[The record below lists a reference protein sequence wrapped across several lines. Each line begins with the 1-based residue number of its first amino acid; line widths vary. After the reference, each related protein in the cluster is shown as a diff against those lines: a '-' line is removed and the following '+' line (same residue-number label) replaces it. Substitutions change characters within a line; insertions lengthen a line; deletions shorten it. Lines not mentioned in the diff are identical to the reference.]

1 MMNEEEMVTIGEND
15 IPEEQQAPAYDE
27 SNSVYDPQTDMVQV
41 FDNHV
46 NRGTAPQAIDPDLL
60 ILNTAIKSA
69 DIQTKVN
76 LFLKT
81 FGTAMRTMRQNE
93 PEVWQ
98 QCLESIRKAYQ
109 EAPTLD
115 NIIIELVASHA
126 VEYQEALLE
135 GVVSPFSKQLKEFA
149 ASNNLLMR

>member
-15 IPEEQQAPAYDE
+15 MPEEQQTPQYDE
-27 SNSVYDPQTDMVQV
+27 TNSVYDPQTDMVQV

-46 NRGTAPQAIDPDLL
+46 NRDQQAVGINPDML

-76 LFLKT
+76 MFLKT